1 LKLIDAKQDIIE
13 HLMKNIA
20 KYRVD
25 IINTRDINAIVNI
38 LSKNQFVTNNNIS
51 RKELKN
57 IIDEISSELVR
68 KDTKESSL

>member
-1 LKLIDAKQDIIE
+1 LIDAKQDIIE

>member
-1 LKLIDAKQDIIE
+1 MIDAKQDIIE

>member
-1 LKLIDAKQDIIE
+1 MIDAKQDIIE

-20 KYRVD
+20 KNRVD